1 MTRYEMMERLPRIV
15 LALAPP
21 FLISVTPAIV
31 VAQAVAGDIGGLRAY
46 YHVFIA
52 YTIAIAL
59 VLGWVLSIGR
69 RLREVEERLSD

>member
-15 LALAPP
+15 LALALP

>member
-1 MTRYEMMERLPRIV
+1 MRRYEMMERLQRIV
-15 LALAPP
+15 LALVLP
-21 FLISVTPAIV
+21 FILSVIPTLV
-31 VAQAVAGDIGGLRAY
+31 VAQVGTGDVGGLRAY

-59 VLGWVLSIGR
+59 VLFWVLSIER

>member
-1 MTRYEMMERLPRIV
+1 MMERLPRIV
-15 LALAPP
+15 LALALP

>member
-15 LALAPP
+15 LALALP

-31 VAQAVAGDIGGLRAY
+31 AAQAVAGDIGGLRAY

>member
-1 MTRYEMMERLPRIV
+1 MTQYEMMERLQRIV
-15 LALAPP
+15 LALALP
-21 FLISVTPAIV
+21 FLLSVIPALV
-31 VAQAVAGDIGGLRAY
+31 AAQAVAGDIGGLRAY

>member
-1 MTRYEMMERLPRIV
+1 MERLQRIV
-15 LALAPP
+15 LALALP
-21 FLISVTPAIV
+21 FLLSVIPALV
-31 VAQAVAGDIGGLRAY
+31 AAQAVAGDIGGLRAY

>member
-1 MTRYEMMERLPRIV
+1 MTQYEMMERLQRIV
-15 LALAPP
+15 LALALP
-21 FLISVTPAIV
+21 FLLSVIPTLVA
-31 VAQAVAGDIGGLRAY
+31 AQAVAGDIGGLRAY

-52 YTIAIAL
+52 YTIVIAL

>member
-1 MTRYEMMERLPRIV
+1 VTQYEMMERLQRIV
-15 LALAPP
+15 LALALP
-21 FLISVTPAIV
+21 FLLSVIPALV
-31 VAQAVAGDIGGLRAY
+31 AAQAVAGDIGGLRAY